1 MHKNETV
8 HWYFRAKYSIVL
20 SILDRLNLQGANLI
34 DFGCGCGRMM
44 QLLSHYGTVTG
55 VDMSGEAI
63 GYCREIGVQ
72 GTLVQCSIERLSFE
86 GVYDAAVALDVLE
99 HIEDDARAAKNV
111 FRALKPGA
119 SCIFTVPAFQ
129 SLWSEHDENLMHR
142 RRYYRQG
149 LILVLESAG
158 FSIEYCSYI
167 NFWLFIPIFLVRF
180 FCRLLGV
187 NRSAAL
193 ENSLPAKPLNSLLY
207 HLFSSERGFIRRK
220 LRLPFGI
227 SIIALC
233 TRSR

>member
-20 SILDRLNLQGANLI
+20 SILDRLNLHRANLI

-44 QLLSHYGTVTG
+44 QLLAQYGTVTG
-55 VDMSGEAI
+55 VDVSDEAI

-72 GTLVQCSIERLSFE
+72 GKLVHGNIERLSLE
-86 GVYDAAVALDVLE
+86 GIYDAAVALDVLE
-99 HIEDDARAAKNV
+99 HIEDDVLAAKNV

-129 SLWSEHDENLMHR
+129 SLWSEHDENLMHK
-142 RRYYRQG
+142 RRYDRQG
-149 LILVLESAG
+149 LITVLKSAG
-158 FSIEYCSYI
+158 FSIVYCSYI
-167 NFWLFIPIFLVRF
+167 NFWLLIPIFLVRF
-180 FCRLLGV
+180 CCRLLGV

-207 HLFSSERGFIRRK
+207 YLFSSERVFIRRK
-220 LRLPFGI
+220 LRMPFGI
-227 SIIALC
+227 SIIAIC
-233 TRSR
+233 KKGG